1 MNLKRLVLACVG
13 AFVTIVVGDYLI
25 HELWLGGFYRATA
38 SWWRPAE
45 QMRSLMGLMFLSEA
59 ALAAVLTL
67 IYTKGYEASK
77 GTLSQGF
84 RFGVLM
90 GVLLGVPST
99 LMKAFVYPYP
109 APLILNWMV
118 GTLVEITVAGSVIGA
133 LYKSAK

>member
-1 MNLKRLVLACVG
+1 MDLKRWVLAGVG

-38 SWWRPAE
+38 SWWRPAS

-59 ALAAVLTL
+59 MLAAVLTL
-67 IYTKGYEASK
+67 IYTKGYEPSK

-90 GVLLGVPST
+90 GVLLGVPSS

-109 APLILNWMV
+109 LSLILNWMV
-118 GTLVEITVAGSVIGA
+118 GTIVELAVVGLVIGA
-133 LYKSAK
+133 LYKPAK

>member
-1 MNLKRLVLACVG
+1 MDLKRLVLAGVG
-13 AFVTIVVGDYLI
+13 AFATIVVGDYLI

-45 QMRSLMGLMFLSEA
+45 QMRSVMGLMFLSEA
-59 ALAAVLTL
+59 VLAAMLTL

-90 GVLLGVPST
+90 GVLLGVPSS

-109 APLILNWMV
+109 VSLILNWMV
-118 GTLVEITVAGSVIGA
+118 GALVEIVVVGVVISA
-133 LYKSAK
+133 LYKPAK